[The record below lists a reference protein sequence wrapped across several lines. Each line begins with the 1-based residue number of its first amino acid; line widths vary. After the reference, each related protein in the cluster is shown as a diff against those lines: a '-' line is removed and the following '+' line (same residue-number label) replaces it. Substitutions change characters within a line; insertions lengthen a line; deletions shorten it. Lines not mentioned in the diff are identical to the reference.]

1 MGEIIFNNVTKSFG
15 DVHAV
20 DNVNFTVREG
30 EFLTLLG
37 PSGCGKS
44 TTLNLIAGMLT
55 PTKGE
60 ISING
65 KVVNDIPCNK
75 RNIGL
80 VFQSYALFPH
90 MTVFNNV
97 AFGLRMKKYP
107 SEQIPNKVAESL
119 RLVNMQG
126 FENRKPSELSGG
138 QQQRI
143 ALARALVFDP
153 EVLLLDEPLSNL
165 DAKLRE
171 SVGFELK
178 QLHEKTKK
186 TIIYVTHDQIE
197 ALTMSDRIILMNQG
211 EIEQEGSPLELYSS
225 PKTLFAADFIG
236 SNSFIDCEIAGFE
249 GEYAK
254 VKLNNGSSIL
264 ARKSISDG
272 YNIGEMV
279 TLAIRPENIQ
289 LINGNSNSKFKNI
302 LTGKIVNSIF
312 RGANVLLYL
321 EVEGKTLKVE
331 TSTDEIDLVKP
342 DINSLVSIGFNDCIV
357 LKK

>member
-1 MGEIIFNNVTKSFG
+1 MGEIKFNNVTKSFG
-15 DVHAV
+15 DIKAV
-20 DNVNFTVREG
+20 NNANFTVHDG

-44 TTLNLIAGMLT
+44 TTLNLIAGMLS

-60 ISING
+60 IKLNG
-65 KVVNDIPCNK
+65 EVINDIPCNK

-90 MTVFNNV
+90 MTVFDNV
-97 AFGLRMKKYP
+97 AFGLRMKKFTP
-107 SEQIPNKVAESL
+107 KMIPDKVKEAL
-119 RLVNMQG
+119 RLVNMIG
-126 FENRKPSELSGG
+126 YEDRKPAELSGG

-178 QLHEKTKK
+178 QLHETTKK

-211 EIEQEGSPLELYSS
+211 EIEQEGSPYDLYST

-236 SNSFIDCEIAGFE
+236 SNSFIKCEVEKADSEYVKIKF
-249 GEYAK
+249 GERFSVLAK
-254 VKLNNGSSIL
+254 
-264 ARKSISDG
+264 
-272 YNIGEMV
+272 NINRTSFKENQPV

-289 LINGNSNSKFKNI
+289 LLDEEDSQLFKNI
-302 LTGKIVNSIF
+302 LSGSLINNVF
-312 RGANVLLYL
+312 RGSNVLLYIDI
-321 EVEGKTLKVE
+321 EGNIIKVE
-331 TSTDEIDLVKP
+331 TSSENYGRIEKNKNKP
-342 DINSLVSIGFNDCIV
+342 IVIGFNECIV
-357 LKK
+357 F

>member
-1 MGEIIFNNVTKSFG
+1 MGEIKFNNVTKSFG
-15 DVHAV
+15 DIKAV
-20 DNVNFTVREG
+20 NNANFTVHDG

-44 TTLNLIAGMLT
+44 TTLNLIAGMLS

-60 ISING
+60 IKLNG
-65 KVVNDIPCNK
+65 EVINDIPCNK

-90 MTVFNNV
+90 MTVFDNV
-97 AFGLRMKKYP
+97 AFGLRMKKFTP
-107 SEQIPNKVAESL
+107 KMIPDKVKEAL
-119 RLVNMQG
+119 RLVNMIG
-126 FENRKPSELSGG
+126 YEDRKPAELSGG

-178 QLHEKTKK
+178 QLHETTKK

-211 EIEQEGSPLELYSS
+211 EIEQEGSPYDLYST

-236 SNSFIDCEIAGFE
+236 SNSFIKCEVEKADSEYVKIKF
-249 GEYAK
+249 GERFSVVAK
-254 VKLNNGSSIL
+254 
-264 ARKSISDG
+264 
-272 YNIGEMV
+272 NINHTRFKENQHV

-289 LINGNSNSKFKNI
+289 LIDEEDSQLFKNI
-302 LTGKIVNSIF
+302 LSGSLINNVF
-312 RGANVLLYL
+312 RGSNVLLYIDI
-321 EVEGKTLKVE
+321 EGNIIKVE
-331 TSTDEIDLVKP
+331 TSSENYGRIEKNKNKP
-342 DINSLVSIGFNDCIV
+342 IVIGFNECIV
-357 LKK
+357 F